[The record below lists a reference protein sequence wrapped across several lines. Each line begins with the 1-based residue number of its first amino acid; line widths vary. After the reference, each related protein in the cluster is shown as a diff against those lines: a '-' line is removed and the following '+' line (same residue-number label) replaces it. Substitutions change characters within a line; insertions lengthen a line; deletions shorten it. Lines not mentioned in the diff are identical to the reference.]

1 MDGPHPSL
9 SSATPV
15 LASVPE
21 ATRPS
26 RKLSST
32 FTTTLIALLVAC
44 GVALLFVEL
53 PQNAVDKQA
62 AADADPVI
70 TASVK
75 PMLPP
80 VRKVVAT
87 SVRVAAR
94 RAAPAVADEAGTGGD
109 RGILEPQDPR
119 WAPPSNERNA

>member
-53 PQNAVDKQA
+53 PQNADKQA

-94 RAAPAVADEAGTGGD
+94 RAAPAVA
-109 RGILEPQDPR
+109 
-119 WAPPSNERNA
+119 